1 MVEVNANKRGTKKYM
16 AESIFSNFF
25 AASLFEFIRTQL
37 NKLLLCCYIIYI
49 EFFFFAK
56 LLLSIQILLI
66 YLKEKKR

>member
-49 EFFFFAK
+49 EFFF
-56 LLLSIQILLI
+56 LQN
-66 YLKEKKR
+66 YC